1 MFRKGKINDERVRI
15 DLTLSEL
22 IDKYAGKN
30 YINVEYKANGAVSV
44 WVSNT
49 LIKDFESDD

>member
-22 IDKYAGKN
+22 IDKYAGRN
-30 YINVEYKANGAVSV
+30 YMNIEYKANGAVSV
-44 WVSNT
+44 WISNT